1 MPALTWISLSP
12 SLQRLSTANDEIVE
26 VLLSK
31 HQVLAALRFIRGI
44 GGHDNISARKFLDA
58 AKQTEDHMLFY
69 TIFRFFEQRNQRLR
83 GNPGFTPGEA
93 PGAGEELR
101 QPKAPTA
108 TGAHW
113 HLRGWR
119 VGPEKPVW
127 RILGFVFKQHL
138 LPAHVIVSLLLLVA
152 SGFRVLMASKFCSVP
167 GPGCVCGGMGGCGP
181 GPALTSIWSWNVP
194 F

>member
-1 MPALTWISLSP
+1 MPQSRLKTTCFSTLYSASLSSETSVCEGTLVSP
-12 SLQRLSTANDEIVE
+12 QVRLPLQGKNS
-26 VLLSK
+26 
-31 HQVLAALRFIRGI
+31 G
-44 GGHDNISARKFLDA
+44 
-58 AKQTEDHMLFY
+58 
-69 TIFRFFEQRNQRLR
+69 NQRLQQQR
-83 GNPGFTPGEA
+83 E
-93 PGAGEELR
+93 R
-101 QPKAPTA
+101 
-108 TGAHW
+108 TGTCVGG
-113 HLRGWR
+113 GW
-119 VGPEKPVW
+119 GPRSLSVW